1 MKAKYAYLLDDE
13 DVRLGLRIW
22 RLSII
27 WWWLIILGIL
37 GLLPGYWE

>member
-27 WWWLIILGIL
+27 
-37 GLLPGYWE
+37 